1 MTRKNENENENE
13 EWTMNM
19 KKLCMKL
26 NACRRW
32 TRRFSRTKRAF
43 GMHRLAGL
51 PAG

>member
-13 EWTMNM
+13 EWTM
-19 KKLCMKL
+19 KQLHEL